1 MLSLTGSLYMLQI
14 SDRVLSSRSI
24 ATLVGLSLL
33 ALAAYLLHG
42 ALDALRCRM
51 LARVGAKFSEAL
63 VGRVYDAV
71 TTLSLKGIRPAVTTQ
86 AIRDLD
92 QVQRFLSGTGPTALF
107 DMPFMPLFFVVS
119 YLMHP
124 LFGWLIVFGGV
135 FIVALAVM
143 TELRT
148 RGPTLAATIS
158 GAARHAIADT
168 SFRNAEALKAMGMT
182 RVFAQSFAASNARYA
197 AQISRPA
204 TRPAGSAPWP
214 RCFARCC
221 SPPCSDSAPTSP
233 SKARSPQ
240 AP

>member
-1 MLSLTGSLYMLQI
+1 MLPSNGLSRSAVAANNHRNSFRSCVGDNADIAVPHSSTCVGNTLMLAPRSISDIAPPTEPVFAALTSCRRALIEIGVFSGCIGVLSLTGSLYMLQI

-86 AIRDLD
+86 AVRDLD

-107 DMPFMPLFFVVS
+107 DLPFL
-119 YLMHP
+119 
-124 LFGWLIVFGGV
+124 
-135 FIVALAVM
+135 
-143 TELRT
+143 
-148 RGPTLAATIS
+148 
-158 GAARHAIADT
+158 
-168 SFRNAEALKAMGMT
+168 
-182 RVFAQSFAASNARYA
+182 
-197 AQISRPA
+197 
-204 TRPAGSAPWP
+204 
-214 RCFARCC
+214 
-221 SPPCSDSAPTSP
+221 
-233 SKARSPQ
+233 
-240 AP
+240 